1 MIDLTVIAG
10 VIDWIK
16 APFGYLLRGS
26 YALTHSY
33 AVAIIIFALVIR
45 VILLPF
51 GIKQQKGM
59 IAQAKLRPKEMK
71 IRNKYKGRND
81 KVTQEKLNAE
91 IMELYREEKYSPFSG
106 CLPMLVQL
114 PVILILF
121 WVVTAPVTFVM
132 PSVYDSDVRLLH
144 SDGEYNV
151 VEKYIA
157 ENAFAFEGMNDEAI
171 VIKEDGTVIKES
183 NGEELDVSSYGGK
196 KVVSQFRKQ
205 AIQNAVKGGWFTA
218 DDKTSTYDEID
229 FIQSYK
235 NVSKNDPEAAS
246 ALESTIPAVTQLKEF
261 DCSLFGLDLLER
273 PQFFNWLLLI
283 PVLSGIISF
292 LSSKISKK
300 LNSVATAQAG
310 TDAGASMK
318 VMDMIMPLFSVYIAY
333 IVPGA
338 VGFYW
343 MMSNVIQVGQT
354 ILLSKLY
361 PIPSADEI
369 EAAYNSLEKDS
380 RKKKKNKEKSY
391 LNGEPIE
398 TTAKE
403 IPEISTGTLKDDK

>member
-1 MIDLTVIAG
+1 MIDLTVVAG

-33 AVAIIIFALVIR
+33 AIAIIIFALVIR

-59 IAQAKLRPKEMK
+59 IVQAKLRPKEMK

-114 PVILILF
+114 PIILILF
-121 WVVTAPVTFVM
+121 WVVTAPVTFVK
-132 PSVYDSDVRLLH
+132 PGIYNSDLRLLH
-144 SDGEYNV
+144 SDGEYNA
-151 VEKYIA
+151 VEQYIDDT
-157 ENAFAFEGMNDEAI
+157 AFDLEKWGDEAVI
-171 VIKEDGTVIKES
+171 IKEDGTVIKES
-183 NGEELDVSSYGGK
+183 TGEEIGSSAIGGK
-196 KVVSQFRKQ
+196 SVIAQFRKD
-205 AIQNAVKGGWFTA
+205 AIKKAVNGGWFVSDA
-218 DDKTSTYDEID
+218 KTSSYNEID
-229 FIQSYK
+229 FIQNYK
-235 NVSKNDPEAAS
+235 KISKNDAEAAK
-246 ALESTIPAVTQLKEF
+246 ALETAIPGVTELKEF
-261 DCSLFGLDLLER
+261 NCDLFGLDLLER
-273 PQFFNWLLLI
+273 PEFFNWLLLI
-283 PVLSGIISF
+283 PLLSGILSF
-292 LSSKISKK
+292 LSTKISKK
-300 LNSVATAQAG
+300 FNAVPTAQTG

-318 VMDMIMPLFSVYIAY
+318 VMDMVMPLFSVYIAY

-354 ILLSKLY
+354 LLLSKLY
-361 PIPSADEI
+361 PIPSAEQI
-369 EAAYNSLEKDS
+369 ESEYNSLEKDN
-380 RKKKKNKEKSY
+380 RKKKKNNNSY
-391 LNGEPIE
+391 LNNEPIE

-403 IPEISTGTLKDDK
+403 LPEISKGTLKDDK

>member
-1 MIDLTVIAG
+1 MIDLTVVAG
-10 VIDWIK
+10 IFDWIK

-33 AVAIIIFALVIR
+33 AIAIIVFALVIR

-81 KVTQEKLNAE
+81 KVTQEKLNTE
-91 IMELYREEKYSPFSG
+91 IMELYREENYSPFSG
-106 CLPMLVQL
+106 CLPLLIQL

-121 WVVTAPVTFVM
+121 WVVTAPVTYVV
-132 PSVYDSDVRLLH
+132 PNIYNSDIRLLNT
-144 SDGEYNV
+144 DGEHNV
-151 VEKYIA
+151 VEEYISK
-157 ENAFAFEGMNDEAI
+157 NAFNFSDPI
-171 VIKEDGTVIKES
+171 LIKSDGTVINEKT
-183 NGEELDVSSYGGK
+183 GAEEDLSDFGGK
-196 KVVSQFRKQ
+196 KTISKYREE
-205 AIQNAVKGGWFTA
+205 AIKNAVKGGWFTA
-218 DDKTSTYDEID
+218 DTNNSTYDEID

-235 NVSKNDPEAAS
+235 AVSENDPEAAK
-246 ALESTIPAVTQLKEF
+246 ALESAIPGVTELKDF
-261 DCSLFGLDLLER
+261 NCSLFGLDLLER
-273 PQFFNWLLLI
+273 PKFFNWLLLI
-283 PVLSGIISF
+283 PVLSGILSF
-292 LSSKISKK
+292 LSTKISKK
-300 LNSVATAQAG
+300 FNGVPAAQNG
-310 TDAGASMK
+310 TDAGASLK

-361 PIPSADEI
+361 PIPSAEQI
-369 EAAYNSLEKDS
+369 EAEYHSMEKDN
-380 RKKKKNKEKSY
+380 RKKKKSKSY
-391 LNGEPIE
+391 LNDEPIE

-403 IPEISTGTLKDDK
+403 LPEISKGTLKDDK

>member
-1 MIDLTVIAG
+1 MIDLTVVAG

-16 APFGYLLRGS
+16 APFGYLLQGS

-45 VILLPF
+45 VILLPL

-59 IAQAKLRPKEMK
+59 IVQAKLRPKEMK

-81 KVTQEKLNAE
+81 KVTQEKLNTE
-91 IMELYREEKYSPFSG
+91 IMELYRDEKYSPFSG
-106 CLPMLVQL
+106 CLPMLIQL

-121 WVVTAPVTFVM
+121 WVVTAPVTYVM

-144 SDGEYNV
+144 TDGEYNV
-151 VEKYIA
+151 VEQYIA
-157 ENAFAFEGMNDEAI
+157 ENAFAFSGMNDEAI
-171 VIKEDGTVIKES
+171 IIKEDGTVIKES

-196 KVVSQFRKQ
+196 KVVSQYRKE
-205 AIQNAVKGGWFTA
+205 AIKKAVKGGWFTNEG
-218 DDKTSTYDEID
+218 KNSTYDEID

-235 NVSKNDPEAAS
+235 AVSQNDSEAAA
-246 ALESTIPAVTQLKEF
+246 ALESTIPGVARLKDF
-261 DCSLFGLDLLER
+261 NCSLFGLDLLER
-273 PQFFNWLLLI
+273 PEFFNWLLLI
-283 PVLSGIISF
+283 PLLSGI
-292 LSSKISKK
+292 LSYLSTKISKK
-300 LNSVATAQAG
+300 FNGVANAQAG
-310 TDAGASMK
+310 TDAGASLK

-354 ILLSKLY
+354 VLLSKLY
-361 PIPSADEI
+361 PIPSVEEI
-369 EAAYNSLEKDS
+369 EAAYNSSEKEN
-380 RKKKKNKEKSY
+380 RKKKKNKSY
-391 LNGEPIE
+391 LNGEPVE

-403 IPEISTGTLKDDK
+403 IPEISRGTLKDDK

>member
-1 MIDLTVIAG
+1 MIDLTVVAG

-33 AVAIIIFALVIR
+33 AIAIIIFALVIR
-45 VILLPF
+45 VILLPL

-59 IAQAKLRPKEMK
+59 IVQAKLRPKEMK

-81 KVTQEKLNAE
+81 KVTQEKLNTE
-91 IMELYREEKYSPFSG
+91 IMELYREENYSPFSG

-114 PVILILF
+114 PIILILF
-121 WVVTAPVTFVM
+121 WVVTAPISFVM
-132 PSVYDSDVRLLH
+132 PGVYDSEVRLLH

-151 VEKYIA
+151 VEQYIA
-157 ENAFAFEGMNDEAI
+157 DNAFAFEGLKDEAI
-171 VIKEDGTVIKES
+171 IIKEDGTVIKEAT
-183 NGEELDVSSYGGK
+183 GEELDVSAYGGK
-196 KVVSQFRKQ
+196 KVVAQYRED
-205 AIQNAVKGGWFTA
+205 AIKKAIKGGWFTSSA
-218 DDKTSTYDEID
+218 KTSSYDEID

-235 NVSKNDPEAAS
+235 NLSKNDEAEAS
-246 ALESTIPAVTQLKEF
+246 KLEGTILGVTSLKDF
-261 DCSLFGLDLLER
+261 DCDLFGLDLLGR
-273 PQFFNWLLLI
+273 PEFFNWLLLI
-283 PVLSGIISF
+283 PLLSGILSF
-292 LSSKISKK
+292 LSTKISKK
-300 LNSVATAQAG
+300 LNAVPTAQAG

-318 VMDMIMPLFSVYIAY
+318 VMDMVMPLFSVYIAY

-354 ILLSKLY
+354 VLLSKLY
-361 PIPSADEI
+361 PIPSAEQI
-369 EAAYNSLEKDS
+369 EAEYNSLEKDN
-380 RKKKKNKEKSY
+380 RKKKKSNSK
-391 LNGEPIE
+391 LNDEPIE

-403 IPEISTGTLKDDK
+403 IPEISKGTLKDDK

>member
-1 MIDLTVIAG
+1 MIDLTVVAG

-33 AVAIIIFALVIR
+33 AIAILIFALVIR

-59 IAQAKLRPKEMK
+59 ITQAKLRPKEMK

-81 KVTQEKLNAE
+81 RATQEKLNTE
-91 IMELYREEKYSPFSG
+91 IMELYREENYSPFSG
-106 CLPMLVQL
+106 CLPMLIQL

-121 WVVTAPVTFVM
+121 WVVTAPITYVM
-132 PSVYDSDVRLLH
+132 PSVYDSDIRILH
-144 SDGEYNV
+144 TEGEHNV
-151 VEKYIA
+151 VEEYIGK
-157 ENAFAFEGMNDEAI
+157 NAINFDKLNGETTL
-171 VIKEDGTVIKES
+171 IKKDGTVINESTGKEFNLS
-183 NGEELDVSSYGGK
+183 EDAKKTIASAREE
-196 KVVSQFRKQ
+196 
-205 AIQNAVKGGWFTA
+205 AIKAAVKGGWFTSNT
-218 DDKTSTYDEID
+218 KNSTYDEID
-229 FIQSYK
+229 FIQNYK
-235 NVSKNDPEAAS
+235 YIANNDPEAAK
-246 ALESTIPAVTQLKEF
+246 ALEDTILAVAELKEF
-261 DCSLFGLDLLER
+261 NCSLFGLDLLER

-283 PVLSGIISF
+283 PLLSGIISF
-292 LSSKISKK
+292 LSTKISKK
-300 LNSVATAQAG
+300 FNAVPAAQNG

-361 PIPSADEI
+361 PIPSAEQI
-369 EAAYNSLEKDS
+369 EAEYNSTKKDK
-380 RKKKKNKEKSY
+380 RKKKNNKAY

-403 IPEISTGTLKDDK
+403 IPEISRGTLKDDK